1 MIKIHIT
8 TVDKPLARQ
17 RGRRDTASV
26 MKEVASLQTLQ
37 ARGDC
42 SSAMRNSVPDN
53 QTSPVKRGTFPAETV
68 HQALADDASLT
79 HN

>member
-1 MIKIHIT
+1 MIKINIT

-42 SSAMRNSVPDN
+42 SSAMRNSAGQSDLSG
-53 QTSPVKRGTFPAETV
+53 QETGTFPAETV